1 MCDQKGMTMKEVVKE
16 IKSALLSGVSY
27 MLPFVVAGGI
37 LVAIG
42 FAGGG
47 AVEVTLQEEGF
58 WSRIFWWGKDAFALM
73 IPIFAAYVAYSIG
86 DKPALAAGMVSGVLA
101 DDVGGG
107 FLAAIVGGLIA
118 GYLVKA
124 LKKLPIPAMLRS
136 LMPTVIIP
144 VISVCVMGFIME
156 IVIGQPFAILNKA
169 MLDFLSSMDGSSLI
183 ILGIIQGAM
192 LAFDLGGPVNKAAY
206 AFALATMEAGNYAP
220 MAANFIAS
228 MVPPLAIG
236 LAMIIAKNKF
246 TEEEKASTPGC
257 IIGAFAMVSEFAI
270 PFAAGK
276 PLFYVPRFVAGGA
289 VGAALSYAFGL
300 TMQAPHGG
308 LFVAP
313 LCNNVLLFLVALA
326 IGTAVST
333 ALIVAFKKVPD
344 VEE

>member
-1 MCDQKGMTMKEVVKE
+1 MKETGKE

-47 AVEVTLQEEGF
+47 AVAVTESETGF
-58 WSRIFWWGKDAFALM
+58 WSRIFWWGKDAFGLM
-73 IPIFAAYVAYSIG
+73 VPIFAAYVAYSIG
-86 DKPALAAGMVSGVLA
+86 DKPALAAGMVSGVIA
-101 DDVGGG
+101 DSIGGG
-107 FLAAIVGGLIA
+107 FIAAIIGGLIA

-144 VISVCVMGFIME
+144 VISVLVIGFLMD
-156 IVIGQPFAILNKA
+156 IVIGKPFAALNQG
-169 MLDFLSSMDGSSLI
+169 MLEFLSGMSGSSLI
-183 ILGIIQGAM
+183 LLGIIQGAM

-220 MAANFIAS
+220 MAANFVAS

-236 LAMIIAKNKF
+236 IAMLVAKKKF
-246 TEEEKASTPGC
+246 TEEERSSTAGC
-257 IIGAFAMVSEFAI
+257 IVGAFAMISEFAI
-270 PFAAGK
+270 PFAAGR
-276 PLFYVPRFVAGGA
+276 PQLYVPCFVAGGA
-289 VGAALSYAFGL
+289 VSAALAYAFGL

-308 LFVAP
+308 LFVAM
-313 LCNNVLLFLVALA
+313 LCNNIPLLLVALLVGA
-326 IGTAVST
+326 AVS
-333 ALIVAFKKVPD
+333 AGLIIVLKKAP
-344 VEE
+344 EEGEE

>member
-1 MCDQKGMTMKEVVKE
+1 MKETGKE

-47 AVEVTLQEEGF
+47 AVAVTESETGF
-58 WSRIFWWGKDAFALM
+58 WSRIFWWGKDAFGLM
-73 IPIFAAYVAYSIG
+73 VPIFAAYVAYSIG
-86 DKPALAAGMVSGVLA
+86 DKPALAAGMVSGVIA
-101 DDVGGG
+101 DSIGGG
-107 FLAAIVGGLIA
+107 FIAAIIGGIIA

-144 VISVCVMGFIME
+144 VISVLVIGFLMD
-156 IVIGQPFAILNKA
+156 IVIGKPFAALNQG
-169 MLDFLSSMDGSSLI
+169 MLNLLSGMSGSSLI
-183 ILGIIQGAM
+183 LLGIIQGAM

-220 MAANFIAS
+220 MAANFVAS

-236 LAMIIAKNKF
+236 LAMLIAKKKF
-246 TEEEKASTPGC
+246 TEEEKSSTAGC
-257 IIGAFAMVSEFAI
+257 IVGAFAMISEFAI
-270 PFAAGK
+270 PFAAGR
-276 PLFYVPRFVAGGA
+276 PQLYVPCFVAGGA

-308 LFVAP
+308 LFVAM
-313 LCNNVLLFLVALA
+313 LCNNIPLFLVAL
-326 IGTAVST
+326 IVGSAVS
-333 ALIVAFKKVPD
+333 AGLIILLKKAP
-344 VEE
+344 EEDE

>member
-1 MCDQKGMTMKEVVKE
+1 MKEIGKE

-47 AVEVTLQEEGF
+47 AVAVTESETGF
-58 WSRIFWWGKDAFALM
+58 WSRIFWWGKDAFGLM
-73 IPIFAAYVAYSIG
+73 IPIFAAYTAYSIG
-86 DKPALAAGMVSGVLA
+86 DKPALAAGMVAGVIA
-101 DDVGGG
+101 DSIGGG
-107 FLAAIVGGLIA
+107 FLAAIIGGIAA
-118 GYLVKA
+118 GYLVRA

-144 VISVCVMGFIME
+144 VISVLVIGFLMD
-156 IVIGQPFAILNKA
+156 IVIGEPFAALNTA

-183 ILGIIQGAM
+183 ILGLIQGAM

-220 MAANFIAS
+220 MAANFVAS
-228 MVPPLAIG
+228 MIPPLAIG
-236 LAMIIAKNKF
+236 LAMLIKKDKF
-246 TEEEKASTPGC
+246 TEEERSSTAGC
-257 IIGAFAMVSEFAI
+257 IIGAFAMISEFAI
-270 PFAAGK
+270 PFAAGR
-276 PLFYVPRFVAGGA
+276 PQLYVPCFVAGGA

-313 LCNNVLLFLVALA
+313 LCNNVLLLLAALL
-326 IGTAVST
+326 IGTAVSVG
-333 ALIVAFKKVPD
+333 LILTFKKAPET
-344 VEE
+344 EEE

>member
-1 MCDQKGMTMKEVVKE
+1 MKETGKE

-47 AVEVTLQEEGF
+47 AVAVTESETGF
-58 WSRIFWWGKDAFALM
+58 WSRIFWWGKDAFGLM
-73 IPIFAAYVAYSIG
+73 VPIFAAYVAYSIG
-86 DKPALAAGMVSGVLA
+86 DKPALAAGMVSGVIA
-101 DDVGGG
+101 DSIGGG
-107 FLAAIVGGLIA
+107 FIAAIIGGLIA

-144 VISVCVMGFIME
+144 VISVLVIGFLMD
-156 IVIGQPFAILNKA
+156 IVIGKPFAALNQG
-169 MLDFLSSMDGSSLI
+169 MLDLLSGMSGSSLI
-183 ILGIIQGAM
+183 LLGIIQGAM

-220 MAANFIAS
+220 MAANFVAS

-236 LAMIIAKNKF
+236 IAMLVAKKKF
-246 TEEEKASTPGC
+246 TEEERSSTAGC
-257 IIGAFAMVSEFAI
+257 IVGAFAMISEFAI
-270 PFAAGK
+270 PFAAGR
-276 PLFYVPRFVAGGA
+276 PQLFVPCFVAGGA
-289 VGAALSYAFGL
+289 VSAALSYAFGL

-308 LFVAP
+308 LFVAM
-313 LCNNVLLFLVALA
+313 LCNNIPLFLVALLVGA
-326 IGTAVST
+326 AVS
-333 ALIVAFKKVPD
+333 AGLIIVFKKAP
-344 VEE
+344 EEGEE